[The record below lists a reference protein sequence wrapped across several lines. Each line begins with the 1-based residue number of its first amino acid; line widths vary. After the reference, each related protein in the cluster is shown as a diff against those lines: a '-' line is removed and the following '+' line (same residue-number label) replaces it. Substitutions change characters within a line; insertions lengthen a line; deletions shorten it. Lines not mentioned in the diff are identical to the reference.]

1 MRESNT
7 IDSRILLLTTLLK
20 LSQSHTIDTLRYYIK
35 KMKLTKPRLALICGI
50 LCISIFPI
58 LVKLKLAPGLISAF
72 YRMTF
77 AVLFLLPY
85 VLYTKNFKLPSIKLL
100 LLAIICGVLFA
111 SDVAVWNIAIQD
123 SSATQAS
130 LLTNLSPL
138 WVGLGSF
145 FFLKTKPATNFWI
158 GTIVSLFGMVT
169 LVGFGFFL
177 ELNFDQA
184 FLFAVLSGILYSIYL
199 MVSKNVLSKVDVISF
214 MTISL
219 IASSLYLGVLCYSLE
234 EPFSGFTN
242 TGWFVLVLQAVIC
255 QLCAW
260 LSISYATQ
268 HMRSTRISL
277 SLLSQAVITSV
288 LAWLFLDEQITLQMI
303 FGGIILLL
311 GIRITF
317 YDKTISLNRIFT
329 KN

>member
-1 MRESNT
+1 
-7 IDSRILLLTTLLK
+7 
-20 LSQSHTIDTLRYYIK
+20 
-35 KMKLTKPRLALICGI
+35 MKLTKPRLALICGI

-72 YRMTF
+72 YRMFF
-77 AVLFLLPY
+77 AVILLLPY
-85 VLYTKNFKLPSIKLL
+85 VFITKSFKLPKTKFL
-100 LLAIICGVLFA
+100 LLAMLCGVLFS

-138 WVGLGSF
+138 WVGIGSF
-145 FFLKTKPATNFWI
+145 FFLKVRPATNFWI
-158 GTIVSLFGMVT
+158 GTSVSLFGMIM
-169 LVGFGFFL
+169 LVGFRFFM
-177 ELNFDQA
+177 ELNFDHA
-184 FLFAVLSGILYSIYL
+184 FLLAVLSGIFYSIYL
-199 MVSKNVLSKVDVISF
+199 LVSKNVLSQVDVLSF

-219 IASSLYLGVLCYSLE
+219 LASSLYLGIICYYLNQ
-234 EPFSGFTN
+234 PFTGFSN

-268 HMRSTRISL
+268 HMRATRVSL
-277 SLLSQAVITSV
+277 SLLSQAVITSI
-288 LAWLFLDEQITLQMI
+288 LAWLFLEEQITLQMV

-317 YDKTISLNRIFT
+317 YNKTIFLKRLFS
-329 KN
+329 KD

>member
-1 MRESNT
+1 
-7 IDSRILLLTTLLK
+7 
-20 LSQSHTIDTLRYYIK
+20 
-35 KMKLTKPRLALICGI
+35 MKLTKPRLALICGI

-58 LVKLKLAPGLISAF
+58 LIKLKLAPGLISAF

-77 AVLFLLPY
+77 AVLLLLPY
-85 VLYTKNFKLPSIKLL
+85 VLVTKNFKFPNLKLT
-100 LLAIICGVLFA
+100 LLAVLCGILFS

-138 WVGLGSF
+138 WVGIGSF
-145 FFLKTKPATNFWI
+145 FFLNIRPATNFWI
-158 GTIVSLFGMVT
+158 GTVVSLFGMMA
-169 LVGFGFFL
+169 LVGFDFFL

-199 MVSKNVLSKVDVISF
+199 LVSKNVLSEIDVLSF

-219 IASSLYLGVLCYSLE
+219 IASSIYLGILCYSLN
-234 EPFSGFTN
+234 EPFSGYSN
-242 TGWFVLVLQAVIC
+242 TGWLVLILQAVIC

-268 HMRSTRISL
+268 HMRATRVSL
-277 SLLSQAVITSV
+277 SLLSQAVITSI
-288 LAWLFLDEQITLQMI
+288 LAWLFLEEEITLQMV
-303 FGGIILLL
+303 FGGIILLF

-317 YDKTISLNRIFT
+317 YDKTITLKKLFP
-329 KN
+329 

>member
-1 MRESNT
+1 
-7 IDSRILLLTTLLK
+7 
-20 LSQSHTIDTLRYYIK
+20 
-35 KMKLTKPRLALICGI
+35 MKLTKPRLALICGI

-72 YRMTF
+72 YRMFF
-77 AVLFLLPY
+77 AVILLLPY
-85 VLYTKNFKLPSIKLL
+85 VIITKNFKLPKTKFL
-100 LLAIICGVLFA
+100 LLAALCGVLFS

-138 WVGLGSF
+138 WVGIGSF
-145 FFLKTKPATNFWI
+145 FFLKVRPSTNFWI
-158 GTIVSLFGMVT
+158 GTAVSLFGMVT
-169 LVGFGFFL
+169 LVGFSFFM
-177 ELNFDQA
+177 ELDFDQA

-199 MVSKNVLSKVDVISF
+199 LISKNVLSQVDVLSF

-219 IASSLYLGVLCYSLE
+219 IASSIYLGILCYLLN
-234 EPFSGFTN
+234 EPFTGFSD

-268 HMRSTRISL
+268 HMRATRVSL
-277 SLLSQAVITSV
+277 SLLSQAVITSI
-288 LAWLFLDEQITLQMI
+288 LAWLLLEEQITLQMI
-303 FGGIILLL
+303 IGGIILLF

-317 YDKTISLNRIFT
+317 YDKTITLKSFIS
-329 KN
+329 KKK

>member
-1 MRESNT
+1 
-7 IDSRILLLTTLLK
+7 
-20 LSQSHTIDTLRYYIK
+20 
-35 KMKLTKPRLALICGI
+35 MKITKPRLALIGGI

-72 YRMTF
+72 YRMAF
-77 AVLFLLPY
+77 AILLLLPY
-85 VLYTKNFKLPSIKLL
+85 VLLSKNFKLPPLKFT
-100 LLAIICGVLFA
+100 LLAALCGVLFA

-138 WVGLGSF
+138 WVGIGSF
-145 FFLKTKPATNFWI
+145 FFLKVRPTTNFWI
-158 GTIVSLFGMVT
+158 GTVVSLFGMIT
-169 LVGFGFFL
+169 LVGFSFFL
-177 ELNFDQA
+177 ELNFNQA

-199 MVSKNVLSKVDVISF
+199 LVSKNVLSQVDVLSF

-219 IASSLYLGVLCYSLE
+219 LASTVYLGIICYALN
-234 EPFSGFTN
+234 EPFTGFSN
-242 TGWFVLVLQAVIC
+242 AGWFLFVLQAVIC

-268 HMRSTRISL
+268 HMRATRVSL
-277 SLLSQAVITSV
+277 NLLSQAVITAV
-288 LAWLFLDEQITLQMI
+288 LAWLFLEEQITLQMV
-303 FGGIILLL
+303 FGGIILLF

-317 YDKTISLNRIFT
+317 YDKTISIKRLFA

>member
-1 MRESNT
+1 
-7 IDSRILLLTTLLK
+7 
-20 LSQSHTIDTLRYYIK
+20 
-35 KMKLTKPRLALICGI
+35 MKITKPRLALICGI

-58 LVKLKLAPGLISAF
+58 LIKLKLAPGLISAF

-77 AVLFLLPY
+77 AVILLVPY
-85 VLYTKNFKLPSIKLL
+85 VLITKSFKLPKTKFL
-100 LLAIICGVLFA
+100 LLAVLCGILFS

-138 WVGLGSF
+138 WVGIGSF
-145 FFLKTKPATNFWI
+145 FFLKIRPATNFWI
-158 GTIVSLFGMVT
+158 GTAVSLFGMIT
-169 LVGFGFFL
+169 LVGFSFFVD
-177 ELNFDQA
+177 LNFDQA

-199 MVSKNVLSKVDVISF
+199 LVSKKVLSDVDVLSF

-219 IASSLYLGVLCYSLE
+219 LASSIYLGILCYILDQ
-234 EPFSGFTN
+234 PFTGFSD

-268 HMRSTRISL
+268 HMRATRVSL

-288 LAWLFLDEQITLQMI
+288 LAWLFLEEQITLQMV

-317 YDKTISLNRIFT
+317 YDKTISF
-329 KN
+329 KNLFARN

>member
-1 MRESNT
+1 
-7 IDSRILLLTTLLK
+7 
-20 LSQSHTIDTLRYYIK
+20 
-35 KMKLTKPRLALICGI
+35 MKLTKPRLALICGI

-58 LVKLKLAPGLISAF
+58 LVKLRLTSGLISAF
-72 YRMTF
+72 YRMFF
-77 AVLFLLPY
+77 AVILLLPY
-85 VLYTKNFKLPSIKLL
+85 VLLSKNFKLPSLKLT
-100 LLAIICGVLFA
+100 LLAMLCGILFS

-130 LLTNLSPL
+130 LLTNLSPV
-138 WVGLGSF
+138 WVGIGSF
-145 FFLKTKPATNFWI
+145 LFLKSKPATNFWI

-169 LVGFGFFL
+169 LVGFEFFID
-177 ELNFDQA
+177 LNFNQA

-199 MVSKNVLSKVDVISF
+199 LVSKNVLSEVDVLSF

-219 IASSLYLGVLCYSLE
+219 FTSSIYLGILCYSLN
-234 EPFSGFTN
+234 EPFTGFSN
-242 TGWFVLVLQAVIC
+242 TAWFVLVLQAVIC

-268 HMRSTRISL
+268 HMRATRVSL
-277 SLLSQAVITSV
+277 SLLSQAVITSI
-288 LAWLFLDEQITLQMI
+288 LAWLFLEEKITLQMV
-303 FGGIILLL
+303 FGGIILLF

-317 YDKTISLNRIFT
+317 YDKTISLKKLFA

>member
-1 MRESNT
+1 
-7 IDSRILLLTTLLK
+7 
-20 LSQSHTIDTLRYYIK
+20 
-35 KMKLTKPRLALICGI
+35 MKITKPRLALICGI

-72 YRMTF
+72 YRM
-77 AVLFLLPY
+77 AIALAFLLPY
-85 VLYTKNFKLPSIKLL
+85 VLITKSFKLPKTKFLI
-100 LLAIICGVLFA
+100 LAALCGILFA

-138 WVGLGSF
+138 WVGIGSF
-145 FFLKTKPATNFWI
+145 LFLKSKPATNFWI
-158 GTIVSLFGMVT
+158 GTVVALFGMIT
-169 LVGFGFFL
+169 LVGFSFFINL
-177 ELNFDQA
+177 SFDAA

-199 MVSKNVLSKVDVISF
+199 LISKNVLSEVDVLSF
-214 MTISL
+214 MTITLS
-219 IASSLYLGVLCYSLE
+219 ASSIYLGIVCYFLN
-234 EPFSGFTN
+234 EPFTGFSD

-268 HMRSTRISL
+268 HMRATRVSL
-277 SLLSQAVITSV
+277 SLLSQAVLTSI
-288 LAWLFLDEQITLQMI
+288 LAWLFIEEKITLQMI
-303 FGGIILLL
+303 FGGIILLF

-317 YDKTISLNRIFT
+317 YDKTITFKKLLS